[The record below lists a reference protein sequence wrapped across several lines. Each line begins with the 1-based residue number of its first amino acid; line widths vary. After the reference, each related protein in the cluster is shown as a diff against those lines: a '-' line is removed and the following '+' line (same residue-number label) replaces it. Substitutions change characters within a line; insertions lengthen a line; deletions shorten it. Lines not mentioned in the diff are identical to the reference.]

1 MARIQLRDT
10 TIYIQ
15 DGLSGSGQVDI
26 GNSALAVPA
35 VSTTQEGVN
44 PGTDEIQVA
53 AQFVRAPSGGTYT
66 LRFEDEDGNTFTTAA
81 IAYNAAAGPGIGT
94 IEEAIDIAATG
105 ASYPSWTNGDIS
117 VSQSGVAGLSDGTV
131 TFTFDGLSVDEKDWN
146 PIIIDGASLTGVTVS
161 SGSTLGLQTLV
172 LNSDNTDLVPV
183 GARFTIATETGTP
196 IHTVTARDNTAADA
210 STLRVAIT
218 PAIAS
223 AVSDA
228 DAITF
233 LPQRIE
239 VAIGDGD
246 LTWTEARE
254 LIYDLDRD
262 QLDTV
267 RLGEDQP
274 LEVELAFTFEYV
286 TTESGQQITPVDA
299 LKRIGEASEWVS
311 SSSDLCE
318 PYAVDFYV
326 VHCVPCG
333 TDQDQDFL
341 FQDFR
346 YESLEY
352 SIQDAS
358 IAVSGRC
365 NVTDVVTTR
374 SDITGC

>member
-15 DGLSGSGQVDI
+15 DGLSGTGQVDI

-35 VSTTQEGVN
+35 VSTTTQGVN
-44 PGTDEIQVA
+44 PGTDEVQAIA
-53 AQFVRAPSGGTYT
+53 AFIRAPSGGTYT
-66 LRFEDEDGNTFTTAA
+66 LRFEDEDGNSFTTAA
-81 IAYNAAAGPGIGT
+81 IAYNAAAAT
-94 IEEAIDIAATG
+94 IEGAIDTAATS
-105 ASYPSWTNGDIS
+105 ASYPSWTNGDITIAEN
-117 VSQSGVAGLSDGTV
+117 SGTAGLSDGSGITV
-131 TFTFDGLSVDEKDWN
+131 TFDGTSVDEKDWD
-146 PIIIDGASLTGVTVS
+146 PIIVDGASLTGVTVS
-161 SGSTLGLQTLV
+161 GLATLGLQTLV
-172 LNSDNTDLVPV
+172 LNSTNTDLVPV

-210 STLRVAIT
+210 GTLRVAIT

-223 AVSDA
+223 AVSDG
-228 DAITF
+228 DAITW

-239 VAIGDGD
+239 IAIGDGD
-246 LTWTEARE
+246 LTWTESRD

-286 TTESGQQITPVDA
+286 TTESGQAITPVDA
-299 LKRIGEASEWVS
+299 LKRLNEASEWVS

-318 PYAVDFYV
+318 PYAVDIYV

-365 NVTDVVTTR
+365 NVTDVTTTR

>member
-26 GNSALAVPA
+26 GNSALGVPA
-35 VSTTQEGVN
+35 VSVTTEGAAAA
-44 PGTDEIQVA
+44 DEVQVI
-53 AQFVRAPSGGTYT
+53 AQYVRAPSGGTYT
-66 LRFEDEDGNTFTTAA
+66 ITIDDGTNAPVTTAA
-81 IAYNAAAGPGIGT
+81 IAYNATAAT
-94 IEEAIDIAATG
+94 VETAIDVAMTA
-105 ASYPSWTNGDIS
+105 ASYPSWTNADIS
-117 VSQSGVAGLSDGTV
+117 VAESGSAGISDGTL
-131 TFTFDGLSVDEKDWN
+131 TITY
-146 PIIIDGASLTGVTVS
+146 DGASVTNTNFITAIVDGAALTGAT
-161 SGSTLGLQTLV
+161 GSVGLNMGVQTLV

-183 GARFTIATETGTP
+183 GARFTIAGETGTP
-196 IHTVTARDNTAADA
+196 VHTVTARDNNSDDAA
-210 STLRVAIT
+210 TLRVAFTPTLASVVSESDVIT
-218 PAIAS
+218 W
-223 AVSDA
+223 
-228 DAITF
+228 

-239 VAIGDGD
+239 IAIGDGD
-246 LTWTEARE
+246 LSWTEARD

-262 QLDTV
+262 TLDTV

-286 TTESGQQITPVDA
+286 TTQSGQQITPVDA
-299 LKRIGEASEWVS
+299 LKRINEATEWVS

-318 PYAVDFYV
+318 PYAVDIYA

-341 FQDFR
+341 FEDFR

-352 SIQDAS
+352 SVQDAS

-365 NVTDVVTTR
+365 NVTDVTTTR

>member
-35 VSTTQEGVN
+35 VSTTTQGVN
-44 PGTDEIQVA
+44 PGVDEVQVL

-66 LRFEDEDGNTFTTAA
+66 LRFEDEDGNSFTTAA
-81 IAYNAAAGPGIGT
+81 IAYNAAAAT
-94 IEEAIDIAATG
+94 VETAIDTAASG
-105 ASYPSWTNGDIS
+105 YPSFTPGDIS
-117 VSQSGVAGLSDGTV
+117 VSGTGSAGLSDGTV
-131 TFTFDGLSVDEKDWN
+131 TITFDGASVDEKDWE
-146 PIIIDGASLTGVTVS
+146 PIIIDGAALTGVTVS
-161 SGSTLGLQTLV
+161 SGTTLGLQSV
-172 LNSDNTDLVPV
+172 ALNSDNTDLVPV

-196 IHTVTARDNTAADA
+196 IHTVTARDNNAADA
-210 STLRVAIT
+210 ATLRVAIT

-239 VAIGDGD
+239 VSIGDGD
-246 LTWTEARE
+246 LTWNEQRE

-318 PYAVDFYV
+318 PYAVDLYV

-374 SDITGC
+374 SDISQC

>member
-15 DGLSGSGQVDI
+15 DGLSGTGQVDI
-26 GNSALAVPA
+26 GNSALDVPA
-35 VSTTQEGVN
+35 VSTTTEGVN
-44 PGTDEIQVA
+44 PGTDEVQAIA
-53 AQFVRAPSGGTYT
+53 AFIRAPSGGTYT
-66 LRFEDEDGNTFTTAA
+66 LYFEDEDGNSFTTAG
-81 IAYNAAAGPGIGT
+81 IAYNAAAAT
-94 IEEAIDIAATG
+94 IETAINTAA
-105 ASYPSWTNGDIS
+105 AAYPSWTNGDIS
-117 VSQSGVAGLSDGTV
+117 IAENGGTAGLSDGSGITV
-131 TFTFDGLSVDEKDWN
+131 TFDGTSVDEKDWN
-146 PIIIDGASLTGVTVS
+146 PIIVDGASLTGVTVS
-161 SGSTLGLQTLV
+161 SLLTLGLQTLV
-172 LNSDNTDLVPV
+172 LNSTNTDLVPV

-196 IHTVTARDNTAADA
+196 VHTVTARDNTDNDA

-223 AVSDA
+223 AVGDG
-228 DAITF
+228 DAITW

-246 LTWTEARE
+246 LTWTEQRE

-286 TTESGQQITPVDA
+286 TTESGQAITPIDA
-299 LKRIGEASEWVS
+299 LKQIGEATEWVS
-311 SSSDLCE
+311 SSSDQCE
-318 PYAVDFYV
+318 PYAVDLYV

-341 FQDFR
+341 FSDFR

-352 SIQDAS
+352 SMEDAS

-365 NVTDVVTTR
+365 NVTDVTTTR
-374 SDITGC
+374 SNITGC

>member
-10 TIYIQ
+10 TIYLQ

-35 VSTTQEGVN
+35 VSTTTEGETGV
-44 PGTDEIQVA
+44 DEVQVI
-53 AQFVRAPSGGTYT
+53 AQYVRAPSGGTFTIT
-66 LRFEDEDGNTFTTAA
+66 LDDGVEDPVTTAA
-81 IAYNAAAGPGIGT
+81 IAYNAPAAT
-94 IEEAIDIAATG
+94 IEGAIDTAMTAA
-105 ASYPSWTNGDIS
+105 AYPSWTNGDVS
-117 VSQSGVAGLSDGTV
+117 VSESGTAGLSDGDV
-131 TFTFDGLSVDEKDWN
+131 TLTFDGTSVDDKDWLPTIVN
-146 PIIIDGASLTGVTVS
+146 GAALTGVTVS
-161 SGSTLGLQTLV
+161 SLSTLGLQSV
-172 LNSDNTDLVPV
+172 SLNSDNADLVPV
-183 GARFTIATETGTP
+183 GARFTIATESGTP
-196 IHTVTARDNTAADA
+196 IHTVTARDNNSDSGA
-210 STLRVAIT
+210 TLRVAIT

-223 AVSDA
+223 AVADT

-233 LPQRIE
+233 LPQRLEIN
-239 VAIGDGD
+239 IGEGD
-246 LTWTEARE
+246 LSWTEARE
-254 LIYDLDRD
+254 FIYDLDRD

-267 RLGEDQP
+267 RQGQEQP
-274 LEVELAFTFEYV
+274 LEIDLAFIFNYV
-286 TTESGQQITPVDA
+286 TTESGQEITPVDA

-318 PYAVDFYV
+318 PYAVDVYV

-365 NVTDVVTTR
+365 NATDVVTTR
-374 SDITGC
+374 SNMTECA